1 MFSLKEIPDSAG
13 EDTFEKAPLLNFPIV
28 LLSLTMLTQAFFFQK
43 TFYQNNAPDNPNY
56 GFDLIFYYVL

>member
-1 MFSLKEIPDSAG
+1 MFSLKEIPGSAG

-43 TFYQNNAPDNPNY
+43 TFH
-56 GFDLIFYYVL
+56 

>member
-13 EDTFEKAPLLNFPIV
+13 EDNFEKAPLLNFPIV

-43 TFYQNNAPDNPNY
+43 TFH
-56 GFDLIFYYVL
+56 